1 MNIKFEKAKLKR
13 ELKRSGKDYI
23 FSRMGE
29 NEFGEKSEQ
38 PVEIGI
44 LNAIYHETNGHIST
58 TKKDSTIYRKLKTPM
73 LLCLYED
80 TTFLNV
86 GDTTII
92 NGKVVMKDRKILTVN
107 EDEILRK
114 SREVSANLWE
124 RLNR

>member
-29 NEFGEKSEQ
+29 NEFGEKNEQ

-92 NGKVVMKDRKILTVN
+92 NGKEYRVTGIVN
-107 EDEILRK
+107 VQEWDIIGDVSL
-114 SREVSANLWE
+114 EVIDNGE
-124 RLNR
+124 V